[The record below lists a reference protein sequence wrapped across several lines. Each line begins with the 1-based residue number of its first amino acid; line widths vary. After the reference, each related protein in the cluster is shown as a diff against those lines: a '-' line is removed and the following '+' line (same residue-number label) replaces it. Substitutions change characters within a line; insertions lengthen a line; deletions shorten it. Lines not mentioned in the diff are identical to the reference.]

1 MEYEGQ
7 ICRAPMERGAFML
20 PVSVGCCYN
29 RCKFCTL
36 FKHLSYRILPISQ
49 VEAELHRVRDMGGTP
64 KTVFLGD
71 GSAFQLPYD
80 HLVEILT
87 RIRACFPEC
96 RRVHMDA
103 TVTSIAQKSD
113 AQLKE
118 LADLGVKRLYLGV
131 ETGLDD
137 VLAFMD
143 KDHNSAE
150 AKAQIARIQA
160 VGIEYAAHIMTGI
173 AGAGRGEENARATAA
188 FLNETK
194 PVSVTNF
201 SLFLHTEAPLYR
213 CVEAGTFRP
222 ADEAE
227 NLQEARLLTELLED
241 TVLDSFHDFVLLRI
255 RGSLPRDRQ
264 RMLKQFDEAI
274 AGQQG
279 KEPVYSIVC
288 TTCGQAEMRDLVQE
302 GVRN

>member
-49 VEAELHRVRDMGGTP
+49 VEAELHRVRDMGGNP

-160 VGIEYAAHIMTGI
+160 VGMEYAAHIMTGI
-173 AGAGRGEENARATAA
+173 AGAGRGVENARATAA

-222 ADEAE
+222 AQELE
-227 NLQEARLLTELLED
+227 NLREARLLTELLED

-255 RGSLPRDRQ
+255 RGSLPKDRQ
-264 RMLKQFDEAI
+264 RML
-274 AGQQG
+274 
-279 KEPVYSIVC
+279 
-288 TTCGQAEMRDLVQE
+288 
-302 GVRN
+302 

>member
-1 MEYEGQ
+1 
-7 ICRAPMERGAFML
+7 
-20 PVSVGCCYN
+20 
-29 RCKFCTL
+29 
-36 FKHLSYRILPISQ
+36 
-49 VEAELHRVRDMGGTP
+49 
-64 KTVFLGD
+64 
-71 GSAFQLPYD
+71 
-80 HLVEILT
+80 
-87 RIRACFPEC
+87 
-96 RRVHMDA
+96 
-103 TVTSIAQKSD
+103 
-113 AQLKE
+113 
-118 LADLGVKRLYLGV
+118 
-131 ETGLDD
+131 
-137 VLAFMD
+137 
-143 KDHNSAE
+143 
-150 AKAQIARIQA
+150 
-160 VGIEYAAHIMTGI
+160 MTGI

-227 NLQEARLLTELLED
+227 NLHEARLLTELLED

-255 RGSLPRDRQ
+255 RGSLPKDRQ

-274 AGQQG
+274 AKQQG